1 MFRSEAT
8 QPSLHMFP
16 SGNMLGGARRRGRS
30 RCRCAHTTPSCTFAA
45 FQSNPVQMGYDAC
58 MENSNAEHT
67 LAMTIDYRGAAFA
80 GFARQPDQ
88 LTVQGE
94 LERALEML
102 IGRPVETTCAGRTDA
117 GVHARAQ
124 VVSFDVSASEFADL
138 DLYHMRRSL
147 NALTHEDI
155 AINNLDERAPGF
167 SARFDAQAREYRY
180 FIHQG
185 KVPPVFSRDFCWHV
199 GCDLDTAAME
209 RASHCLVGEQDFKS
223 FCRASS
229 AEGKPTCRNLME
241 VSFHNA
247 ELMGEQLLAVRV
259 VGSSFLHSMVRTI
272 VGSLV
277 MVGKGQRDE
286 SWMAEALAA
295 CDRTAAGETAPAC
308 GLVFWDVVY

>member
-1 MFRSEAT
+1 METCYVQKLR
-8 QPSLHMFP
+8 SLH
-16 SGNMLGGARRRGRS
+16 SACLHRAYAVLGPAS
-30 RCRCAHTTPSCTFAA
+30 WAVSV
-45 FQSNPVQMGYDAC
+45 PVRYDAD
-58 MENSNAEHT
+58 MKFSQTEHT
-67 LAMTIDYRGAAFA
+67 LAMTVAYRGAAFA

-94 LERALEML
+94 LEHALEML
-102 IGRPVETTCAGRTDA
+102 VGRPVETTCAGRTDA
-117 GVHARAQ
+117 GVHARVQ
-124 VVSFDVSASEFADL
+124 VVSFDVSSSELDAL

-155 AINNLDERAPGF
+155 AINVLEERAPGF
-167 SARFDAQAREYRY
+167 SARFDAKAREYRY
-180 FIHQG
+180 FIHEG
-185 KVPPVFSRDFCWHV
+185 KVPPVFARDFCWHV
-199 GCDLDTAAME
+199 GCDLDIPAME
-209 RASHCLVGEQDFKS
+209 RASRCLIGEQDFKS

-241 VSFHNA
+241 VSFHD
-247 ELMGEQLLAVRV
+247 EMLMGEPLLAIHV

-286 SWMAEALAA
+286 SWLAEALAA